1 MSNPAWPTHLFTVE
15 SANEL
20 LPVVI
25 PILERMQTDQRL
37 LDETGNRLDSF
48 TEAMRSNGHA
58 MEALRLEQQALR
70 LRKQIERDIIQI
82 ALLGV
87 ELKNIATGLIDFPAL
102 RHNEIVLLCW
112 KLGEG
117 DIAYWHDV
125 QSGFAGRRPLD
136 FGSEPPSFPGVE
148 TPG

>member
-1 MSNPAWPTHLFTVE
+1 MDMFPTMSNPAWPTRLFTVE
-15 SANEL
+15 SANAL

-25 PILERMQTDQRL
+25 PILERMQTDQHL
-37 LDETGNRLDSF
+37 LDETGDRLDSF

-70 LRKQIERDIIQI
+70 LRRQIEQDIIQI

-117 DIAYWHDV
+117 DIAYWHDL

-136 FGSEPPSFPGVE
+136 FGNDSA
-148 TPG
+148 

>member
-1 MSNPAWPTHLFTVE
+1 
-15 SANEL
+15 
-20 LPVVI
+20 
-25 PILERMQTDQRL
+25 
-37 LDETGNRLDSF
+37 
-48 TEAMRSNGHA
+48 

-70 LRKQIERDIIQI
+70 LRHQIEQDIIQI

-87 ELKNIATGLIDFPAL
+87 ELKNITTGLIDFPAL

-117 DIAYWHDV
+117 DIAYWHDL

-136 FGSEPPSFPGVE
+136 FDNDGA
-148 TPG
+148 